1 MKFRNGIIIF
11 MGLFITFI
19 VTLGI
24 LMQRE
29 GSDLVSDDYYAHD
42 RGYQRELK
50 AIQQANHFNNPFKI
64 SQTKDSLIFSWSEN
78 STPSV
83 ISLYFMRPNNKE
95 LDKTFEINFG
105 NKKNASMP
113 KSFFEYGNYQV
124 DARYSIGRDSCQQD
138 IPLRIK

>member
-42 RGYQRELK
+42 RGYQNELK
-50 AIQQANHFNNPFKI
+50 AIQNAEHFKNPFKI

-78 STPSV
+78 STPSR
-83 ISLYFMRPNNKE
+83 ISLYFMRPNNKKF
-95 LDKTFEINFG
+95 DKTFELNFG
-105 NKKNASMP
+105 KKQHILLP
-113 KSFFEYGNYQV
+113 KSLFQLGNYQI
-124 DARYSIGRDSCQQD
+124 DAKYAINGDSCQQH
-138 IPLRIK
+138 ITLRIQ

>member
-11 MGLFITFI
+11 MSLFITFI

-50 AIQQANHFNNPFKI
+50 AIQQANHFNNPLKI
-64 SQTKDSLIFSWSEN
+64 SQTEDSLIFKWN
-78 STPSV
+78 KDSTPDR
-83 ISLYFMRPNNKE
+83 ISLYFMRPNNKKFDKSFE
-95 LDKTFEINFG
+95 LNFG
-105 NKKNASMP
+105 DKQHILLP
-113 KSFFEYGNYQV
+113 KSLFKFGNYQV
-124 DARYSIGRDSCQQD
+124 DALYAINGDSCQQH
-138 IPLRIK
+138 IMLRIK

>member
-1 MKFRNGIIIF
+1 

-42 RGYQRELK
+42 RGYQNELK
-50 AIQQANHFNNPFKI
+50 AIQNAEHFKNPFKI

-78 STPSV
+78 STPSR
-83 ISLYFMRPNNKE
+83 ISLYFMRPNNKKF
-95 LDKTFEINFG
+95 DKTFELNFG
-105 NKKNASMP
+105 KKQHILLP
-113 KSFFEYGNYQV
+113 KSLFQLGNYQI
-124 DARYSIGRDSCQQD
+124 DAKYAINGDSCQQH
-138 IPLRIK
+138 ITLRIQ

>member
-50 AIQQANHFNNPFKI
+50 AIQQANHFNNPLKI
-64 SQTKDSLIFSWSEN
+64 SQTEDSLIFKWNEN
-78 STPSV
+78 STPSR
-83 ISLYFMRPNNKE
+83 ISLYFMRPNNKKF
-95 LDKTFEINFG
+95 DKTFELNFG
-105 NKKNASMP
+105 KKQHILLP
-113 KSFFEYGNYQV
+113 KSLFQLGNYQI
-124 DARYSIGRDSCQQD
+124 DAMYAINGDSCQQH
-138 IPLRIK
+138 ITLRIK